1 MSGYGMSVNDTTIWW
16 QVYPLGFTGAPIRP
30 SNEGER
36 ALTPRLDAI
45 IPWLDYLI
53 DMGANGLLLGPVFAS
68 EIHGYDTVDYYRID
82 SRLGDDAAFDRL
94 IDACRSR
101 GIRVMLDGVFNHVG
115 RSFPAFRDAL
125 AGHGHESMF
134 HITRNAGGGVDYR
147 RFEGHPELPELN
159 HDSEEVVRLVTDVM
173 LHWLRRGASAWRLDA
188 AYAVSP
194 AFWTRVLPAVRRE
207 FPDVWIMGEVIH
219 GDYPAI
225 VRQSGMDS
233 LTQYELW
240 KAIWSSLESANFY
253 ELDWS
258 LKRHNE
264 FLESFA
270 PQTFVGNHDVT
281 RIASRV
287 GDAGASL
294 AMTVLFTVGGVP
306 SIYYGDEQ
314 AFRGVK
320 EDRMGGDD
328 AVRPAFPA
336 SPGDLPGTGE
346 WMYRLIQGLIGIRR
360 RNPWL
365 THAMTTPVTVDNRRY
380 AYDAV
385 GHGGERLH
393 VELSLDPAPHAV
405 VSGSDGTVL
414 MRVQHGD

>member
-68 EIHGYDTVDYYRID
+68 ETHGYDTVDYYRID

-173 LHWLRRGASAWRLDA
+173 LHWLRR
-188 AYAVSP
+188 
-194 AFWTRVLPAVRRE
+194 
-207 FPDVWIMGEVIH
+207 
-219 GDYPAI
+219 
-225 VRQSGMDS
+225 
-233 LTQYELW
+233 
-240 KAIWSSLESANFY
+240 
-253 ELDWS
+253 
-258 LKRHNE
+258 
-264 FLESFA
+264 
-270 PQTFVGNHDVT
+270 
-281 RIASRV
+281 
-287 GDAGASL
+287 
-294 AMTVLFTVGGVP
+294 
-306 SIYYGDEQ
+306 
-314 AFRGVK
+314 
-320 EDRMGGDD
+320 
-328 AVRPAFPA
+328 
-336 SPGDLPGTGE
+336 
-346 WMYRLIQGLIGIRR
+346 
-360 RNPWL
+360 
-365 THAMTTPVTVDNRRY
+365 
-380 AYDAV
+380 
-385 GHGGERLH
+385 
-393 VELSLDPAPHAV
+393 
-405 VSGSDGTVL
+405 
-414 MRVQHGD
+414 

>member
-1 MSGYGMSVNDTTIWW
+1 MSDYGMSVNDTTIWW
-16 QVYPLGFTGAPIRP
+16 QVYPLGFTGTPIRP

-68 EIHGYDTVDYYRID
+68 ETHGYDTVDYYRID

-336 SPGDLPGTGE
+336 SPDDLPGTGGVDVSPDPRADRHPPAQSVAHPRHDDAGDGRQQAV
-346 WMYRLIQGLIGIRR
+346 RL
-360 RNPWL
+360 
-365 THAMTTPVTVDNRRY
+365 
-380 AYDAV
+380 
-385 GHGGERLH
+385 
-393 VELSLDPAPHAV
+393 
-405 VSGSDGTVL
+405 
-414 MRVQHGD
+414 